1 MALRVLICLAMGAM
15 AIPARAGDAPPVELV
30 MFEQTYCEWCE
41 RWDEEIG
48 VVYHKTAEGET
59 APLRRVDIH
68 DERPEDLEDIRGIA
82 FTPTF
87 VLVEEGRE
95 LGRIAGYP
103 GEDFFWP
110 MLGKLLEKR
119 ATPQAPD

>member
-1 MALRVLICLAMGAM
+1 MRIRAPGCLVALAFAWPALAD
-15 AIPARAGDAPPVELV
+15 DAAPLELV
-30 MFEQTYCEWCE
+30 MFEQTWCEWCE

-48 VVYHKTAEGET
+48 VVYAKTDEGRA

-68 DERPEDLEDIRGIA
+68 DERPEELDAIGGIA

-87 VLVEEGRE
+87 VLVEDGEE

-119 ATPQAPD
+119 AIPPATD

>member
-1 MALRVLICLAMGAM
+1 MLRAAIMAAMTVTGGAALADGA
-15 AIPARAGDAPPVELV
+15 APLELV

-48 VVYHKTAEGET
+48 VVYARTEEGRA

-68 DERPEDLEDIRGIA
+68 ADRPEDLEDVEGVV

-87 VLVEEGRE
+87 VLMEDGTE

-110 MLGKLLEKR
+110 MLGQLLEKR
-119 ATPQAPD
+119 AGER